1 MHNMAKLHN
10 TAKLQTWQRMLI
22 ADIAQHV
29 SPQHM
34 QVGRRLTQV
43 TILSGSVVR
52 VWGALESIL
61 ERNEHSLSKSDRTM
75 RVVRVELEAGR
86 HLVGL
91 CPPCMYPYAF

>member
-1 MHNMAKLHN
+1 
-10 TAKLQTWQRMLI
+10 
-22 ADIAQHV
+22 
-29 SPQHM
+29 M

-52 VWGALESIL
+52 IWGALESIL

-86 HLVGL
+86 HLVGKQL
-91 CPPCMYPYAF
+91 TPSCRPDCLACCICTHSVLVKPCSCAA

>member
-1 MHNMAKLHN
+1 
-10 TAKLQTWQRMLI
+10 
-22 ADIAQHV
+22 
-29 SPQHM
+29 M

-52 VWGALESIL
+52 VWGTLESIL

-86 HLVGL
+86 HLVGML
-91 CPPCMYPYAF
+91 QPVTYFQIPPVNMSCSSSSGTNITPSLSF

>member
-1 MHNMAKLHN
+1 MKMTPSKGSVRYSVV
-10 TAKLQTWQRMLI
+10 TKPS
-22 ADIAQHV
+22 V
-29 SPQHM
+29 

-52 VWGALESIL
+52 VWGTLESIL

-86 HLVGL
+86 HLVGT
-91 CPPCMYPYAF
+91 PPVCLMSSTCLA

>member
-1 MHNMAKLHN
+1 M
-10 TAKLQTWQRMLI
+10 
-22 ADIAQHV
+22 V
-29 SPQHM
+29 

-52 VWGALESIL
+52 IWGALESIL

-86 HLVGL
+86 HLVGKQL
-91 CPPCMYPYAF
+91 TPLHTPALLASVVATTGLIVLHITFVCMVY